1 MAKITEKLREKVLS
15 TLDKQVEMGELTNEE
30 RDRIV
35 AYVENDWDHD
45 HAHELEA
52 DIEKDIDAAPTYEA
66 LASWKDERQSLWTQ
80 IKAIKAEERFF
91 NHEIADL
98 EKQKRDIAQ
107 EMANNINSISHE
119 QRDAFLQQLDT
130 IDTDIEK
137 NVEHL
142 RDLTYEK
149 TALGIM
155 HAEAK
160 SQEAQMVGQK
170 WKETYQ
176 PVLDAVQRG
185 WGEARDYV
193 RDSIQHLN
201 NRKELMKDAKSMEMG
216 FIESQQHKFHLNRAR
231 KEVMAMNRAEQAIR
245 EAEQKLIA
253 AAQPLKRD
261 RAKAAIL
268 ERFGRS
274 VELEKPKTIEE
285 AQAVLEARGH
295 KGVFH
300 SDQKALSDYK
310 KAVEELTQ
318 IKNEHEEAAQKHLGK
333 VRDTLDQRRENAFR
347 LMHDVE
353 QKLENGE
360 LGRNE
365 HAADKIMSELGVVL
379 DDSFIPAEMLD
390 PDLLAYMMENSDQFG
405 SILIENF
412 DAHAYADAI
421 AQQIEMENLTMENQ
435 ENAFPFQELE
445 GEQLSFFDDLEIDGE
460 EIGNNLEND
469 GPVLGE

>member
-66 LASWKDERQSLWTQ
+66 LASWKDEKQSLWTQ

-107 EMANNINSISHE
+107 EIANNINSISHE

-137 NVEHL
+137 NVEYL

-176 PVLDAVQRG
+176 PVFDAVQRG

-285 AQAVLEARGH
+285 A
-295 KGVFH
+295 
-300 SDQKALSDYK
+300 
-310 KAVEELTQ
+310 
-318 IKNEHEEAAQKHLGK
+318 
-333 VRDTLDQRRENAFR
+333 
-347 LMHDVE
+347 
-353 QKLENGE
+353 
-360 LGRNE
+360 
-365 HAADKIMSELGVVL
+365 
-379 DDSFIPAEMLD
+379 
-390 PDLLAYMMENSDQFG
+390 
-405 SILIENF
+405 
-412 DAHAYADAI
+412 
-421 AQQIEMENLTMENQ
+421 
-435 ENAFPFQELE
+435 
-445 GEQLSFFDDLEIDGE
+445 
-460 EIGNNLEND
+460 
-469 GPVLGE
+469 